1 MAATSC
7 GTIEADQRLLTLIS
21 DIVEEADSFVLAASA
36 AAVLLD
42 PVQIVIVTQGYK
54 DLPSPVNIQNCF
66 MAQNWGQQPQ
76 QQGSNLAEILAAL
89 SSFTEHPNQQV
100 EGTLTSW
107 PSLDPPGSHNQPSP
121 ATSFYQNDQV
131 QAQAPGYGY
140 TGYNTQPTA
149 ISPEFAT
156 IPQGRSLAQ
165 DVASQPLQADAYPHQ
180 TLPSTSGEAQNA
192 PVSTMIKT
200 QHEHEAQWWAGR
212 TALQQKQEA
221 RTEGDRKV
229 EETLRAINA
238 PTAPINKTKGQVEKD
253 NADEIFQYDMKVH
266 RALMTMQK
274 HMTQDLKSLGV
285 PFFVLQEN
293 LIAGV
298 GEDTKALDDVQ
309 ANIKSTR
316 ASSDASKRITRQ
328 ELIQLQQKMLQHL
341 QDVFGDEDE

>member
-1 MAATSC
+1 
-7 GTIEADQRLLTLIS
+7 
-21 DIVEEADSFVLAASA
+21 
-36 AAVLLD
+36 
-42 PVQIVIVTQGYK
+42 
-54 DLPSPVNIQNCF
+54 

-192 PVSTMIKT
+192 PVSTVNHTPRHRPTPPSDTAVPSLEGSAKQSSRKLQDPTKITTWSTAVRHLTRLVAQDETLGTKITKMIKT